1 MTADF
6 RALCVELLDCLEK
19 ADWPPRYKVVFQQWA
34 DIARTALAEP
44 EPEEPTIMEIIELA
58 DEIEAAGLGQV
69 DLVRAA
75 LARWGTPNLTETRRS
90 LTDAWAAH
98 QPAIEAAAK
107 AGMDACR
114 VDGPAVSNDREPA
127 SVTSQPSDH
136 LYVHFASLEWKLG
149 CHMAEW
155 KAARDELNQAHCDGV
170 VRLLREYLEAYGE
183 A

>member
-19 ADWPPRYKVVFQQWA
+19 ADWPNRYKAVFQQWTG
-34 DIARTALAEP
+34 IARAALSDKELLEKGP
-44 EPEEPTIMEIIELA
+44 SLEEVEELC
-58 DEIEAAGLGQV
+58 EEHCFNVEGYESLECLQGLIN
-69 DLVRAA
+69 DA

-114 VDGPAVSNDREPA
+114 Q
-127 SVTSQPSDH
+127 QPSDH

-170 VRLLREYLEAYGE
+170 VQLLREHLEGHGQA
-183 A
+183 